1 VTAPS
6 VVRGGRCATADGCT
20 LDPACEFYRLC
31 ATADLDDCP
40 PSGGDPWREHAEADH
55 AALSRVAAL
64 ADQLEAGD
72 HDAEFSEGW
81 PWHITDRAAAM
92 IREAITG
99 GPA

>member
-1 VTAPS
+1 MTAPS

-31 ATADLDDCP
+31 VTADLDDCP
-40 PSGGDPWREHAEADH
+40 PTGGDPWREHAEADH
-55 AALSRVAAL
+55 AALARVAAL
-64 ADQLEAGD
+64 ADQLDAGD
-72 HDAEFSEGW
+72 HDPEFVGW
-81 PWHITDRAAAM
+81 SADLTRRAAAM